1 MEFGGSSYRRRKW
14 QINLALYVEFSDR
27 YCSKRG
33 DKVLESNRNDEKKN
47 NKLVLSQIGDI
58 AGRGNFILAFHQ
70 RLARRRKKSS
80 FYTLCPFL
88 LPSYIHAE
96 VHCFTE

>member
-1 MEFGGSSYRRRKW
+1 MLNFLTGTAAKEVIKYLRAIGMMK
-14 QINLALYVEFSDR
+14 
-27 YCSKRG
+27 
-33 DKVLESNRNDEKKN
+33 KKN

-58 AGRGNFILAFHQ
+58 AGRGNLILAFHQ
-70 RLARRRKKSS
+70 RLARRRRKSS